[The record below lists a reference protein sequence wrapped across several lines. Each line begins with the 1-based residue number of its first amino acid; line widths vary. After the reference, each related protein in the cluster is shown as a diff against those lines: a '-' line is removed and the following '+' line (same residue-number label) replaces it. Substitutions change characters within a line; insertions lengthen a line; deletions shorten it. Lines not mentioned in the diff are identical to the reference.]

1 MLIRGASR
9 RRWAA
14 LVLLAL
20 LVVLTVLPARYCVYG
35 PVLHGGLKP
44 VVRFVS
50 WPLAGVSSAVRS
62 WVDPPEPLMTDVQ
75 RLSAKIR
82 RLENRLVKLE
92 TDNTDLR
99 RQLAWLQGLDA
110 RLLSRQTATPRI
122 VKINGYGVG
131 GEGGT
136 VELDGGANLGFR
148 QGMPVIGGLHPES
161 QEFLVGRLIQVGP
174 RTSTLALITARHTP
188 LNAQIT
194 PAKMPESGLS
204 PQRQRLCRFIAD
216 GTAFLSADEVNAVP
230 NTQPVEHGDLA
241 RLYDDDWHPVVQG
254 TIIGKVVA
262 VKPLPQDPQVKSVV
276 IKTLANLEYLGRVT
290 VLVPDEPAEATEPLE
305 ELPHP

>member
-14 LVLLAL
+14 LVLLVL
-20 LVVLTVLPARYCVYG
+20 LVVLTVLPAKYCVYG
-35 PVLHGGLKP
+35 PVLHGGLMA

-50 WPLAGVSSAVRS
+50 WPLAQVSAAVRS
-62 WVDPPEPLMTDVQ
+62 WVDPPEPLTTDVQ

-92 TDNTDLR
+92 TDNSDLR
-99 RQLAWLQGLDA
+99 RQLAWLQALDA
-110 RLLSRQTATPRI
+110 GLLSRQTATPRI
-122 VKINGYGVG
+122 VKIIGHGVG
-131 GEGGT
+131 GDGGT
-136 VELDGGANLGFR
+136 VELAGGTNLRFR
-148 QGMPVIGGLHPES
+148 QGLPVIGGLHPES

-174 RTSTLALITARHTP
+174 RTSTLALITARDTP

-194 PAKMPESGLS
+194 PAMMPESGLS
-204 PQRQRLCRFIAD
+204 PERERLCRFIAD
-216 GTAFLSADEVNAVP
+216 GNAYLSADEVNAVP
-230 NTQPVEHGDLA
+230 RTQPVDVGDLA

-254 TIIGKVVA
+254 TIIGQVVA

-276 IKTLANLEYLGRVT
+276 IKTLANLAYLARVT
-290 VLVPDEPAEATEPLE
+290 VLVPDEPAESMELPE